1 MVKHISK
8 IIKKTELYKEL
19 ERRKIASLDEFLPGV
34 SGIES
39 DSDFVILQAKLTDFK
54 DVDKSEHKKSVKKP
68 RIEE

>member
-8 IIKKTELYKEL
+8 IIKETELYKEL

-34 SGIES
+34 S
-39 DSDFVILQAKLTDFK
+39 DSDLVILQAKLTDFN

>member
-8 IIKKTELYKEL
+8 IIKETELYKEL
-19 ERRKIASLDEFLPGV
+19 ERRKIASLDKFLPGV

-39 DSDFVILQAKLTDFK
+39 ASDFVILQAKLTDFN